1 MKIITGDEFGL
12 IKLISTENKKVID
25 QYGTMDSS
33 KSIINIFSNYKIKDN
48 NKRENNSEEIE
59 DEEEEHEEI
68 EEIEENLKL
77 YVTSLHENYILDWYN
92 KNIISSYNNENNDI
106 SFISSTIKFP
116 SNDSNNTIFIN
127 GTSDSHI
134 NIVNFNEENKYKD
147 SSIYMPVDTSNK
159 NLKIKLSGVSD
170 SIYNKDSVYLLYR
183 NTPLVLYN
191 IEEKKIEFKGKN
203 LPNDELNLKIPIHDT
218 DIVEVKNNPRL
229 NYVSTAFGEIRLYD
243 KKASPR
249 PSLNKKVTSSKINQ
263 IDITADNNY
272 LFIGDNLGYCAML
285 DIRKNLNPCKTFKG
299 NTGAIKTIVNIEQ
312 NKNLIVGGFDRY
324 IRWYDYESGG
334 RDEVF
339 VKNKVN
345 VATLV
350 GYKKSKNEDF
360 EDEEE
365 GEIDDSELLE
375 EESEEENNEENG
387 EESDEQKNKG
397 NNNKENGKNI
407 NEEGKEYDDED
418 NEDEGEE
425 ENDNED
431 NDEEGEEEDDN
442 EDNDEEGKEEN
453 DNENNDD
460 EGEEENDN
468 EDIEE
473 ENGEQE
479 DDESNEK
486 ENKRKNEGEEEE
498 NDEENDEDG
507 EEENDENDENE
518 GEENDENEGD
528 ENEEESIQNKEKER
542 SEEDDSDK
550 NGVSSSPKSDEKE
563 QEEQEEQNEDDNE
576 EEDEE
581 DLNEEEEEDN
591 DANEE
596 EEEDNDANEEEDE
609 ENHEEEDEDGE
620 ESEQLNK
627 KRKREKGNNIS
638 NNNQNKR
645 KKLF

>member
-25 QYGTMDSS
+25 QYGIMDSS

-59 DEEEEHEEI
+59 DEEEEH

-116 SNDSNNTIFIN
+116 SNDNNNTIFIN

-183 NTPLVLYN
+183 NTPLILYN

-218 DIVEVKNNPRL
+218 DIVEAKNNPRL

-263 IDITADNNY
+263 IDITDDNNY

-339 VKNKVN
+339 VKNRVN

-375 EESEEENNEENG
+375 EESEEENNEKNG

-431 NDEEGEEEDDN
+431 
-442 EDNDEEGKEEN
+442 
-453 DNENNDD
+453 
-460 EGEEENDN
+460 
-468 EDIEE
+468 IEE

-486 ENKRKNEGEEEE
+486 ENKGKNEGEEEE

-507 EEENDENDENE
+507 EEENDENNENE

-596 EEEDNDANEEEDE
+596 EEEDNDANEEEHE

-620 ESEQLNK
+620 ESEKLNK
-627 KRKREKGNNIS
+627 KRKREKENNIS

>member
-68 EEIEENLKL
+68 EENLKL

-116 SNDSNNTIFIN
+116 SNDNNNTIFIN

-134 NIVNFNEENKYKD
+134 NIVNFNEENKYKN

-249 PSLNKKVTSSKINQ
+249 PSFNKKVTSSKINQ
-263 IDITADNNY
+263 IDITDDNNY

-324 IRWYDYESGG
+324 IRWYDYENGG

-375 EESEEENNEENG
+375 EESGEENNEENG

-407 NEEGKEYDDED
+407 NEEGKEFDDED

-431 NDEEGEEEDDN
+431 NDEDGEEEDDN
-442 EDNDEEGKEEN
+442 EDNDEEGEEED

-486 ENKRKNEGEEEE
+486 ENKGKNEREEEE

-518 GEENDENEGD
+518 GEENEENEGD
-528 ENEEESIQNKEKER
+528 ENEEEGEESIQNKEKER

-550 NGVSSSPKSDEKE
+550 NGVSSSPKSDEK
-563 QEEQEEQNEDDNE
+563 EQEEQNEDDNE

-609 ENHEEEDEDGE
+609 ENLEEEDEDGE

>member
-68 EEIEENLKL
+68 EENLKL
-77 YVTSLHENYILDWYN
+77 YITSLHENYILDWYN

-116 SNDSNNTIFIN
+116 SNDNNNTIFIN

-249 PSLNKKVTSSKINQ
+249 PSFNKKVTSSKINQ
-263 IDITADNNY
+263 IDITDDNNY

-299 NTGAIKTIVNIEQ
+299 NTGAIKTIVNIKQ

-350 GYKKSKNEDF
+350 GYKKTKNEDF

-397 NNNKENGKNI
+397 NNNKENYKNI

-418 NEDEGEE
+418 NEDEGE
-425 ENDNED
+425 
-431 NDEEGEEEDDN
+431 
-442 EDNDEEGKEEN
+442 EEN

-486 ENKRKNEGEEEE
+486 ENKWKNGGEEEE
-498 NDEENDEDG
+498 N
-507 EEENDENDENE
+507 EEENGEEENDENE

-528 ENEEESIQNKEKER
+528 ENEEDE
-542 SEEDDSDK
+542 SDK

-563 QEEQEEQNEDDNE
+563 QEEHNEDDNE

-581 DLNEEEEEDN
+581 DLNEEDEEDL
-591 DANEE
+591 NEE
-596 EEEDNDANEEEDE
+596 EEEDNDENEEEDE
-609 ENHEEEDEDGE
+609 ENLEEEDEDGE

-627 KRKREKGNNIS
+627 KRKREKENNIS